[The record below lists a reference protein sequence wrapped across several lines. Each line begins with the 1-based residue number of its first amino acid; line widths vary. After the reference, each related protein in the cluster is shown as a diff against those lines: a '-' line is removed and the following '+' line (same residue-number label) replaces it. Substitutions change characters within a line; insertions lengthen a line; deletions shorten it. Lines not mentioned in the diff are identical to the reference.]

1 MKKLLNRQGV
11 RFLQP
16 PQLLTL
22 ALALVAMV
30 VFIDLG
36 AAQQKG
42 VEKSRPTGAVEK
54 QPATEE
60 KAVGKASPKPM
71 TGELTGKVTGVDPT
85 AKTFTVMFQGRAIT
99 FSAARLRKLATVG
112 ENIAI
117 AFTANPGELPM
128 ATSTTE
134 SGSNAGAERV
144 KKNYQHCDDHT
155 HGQNP
160 LNSLNV
166 CTY

>member
-1 MKKLLNRQGV
+1 MKKLLNCQGA

-30 VFIDLG
+30 VVTGLG
-36 AAQQKG
+36 VAQQKG
-42 VEKSRPTGAVEK
+42 EERGRPTGAVEK
-54 QPATEE
+54 QPATGE

-71 TGELTGKVTGVDPT
+71 TGELTGKVAGVDPT
-85 AKTFTVMFQGRAIT
+85 AKTFTVMVQGRAVT
-99 FSAARLRKLATVG
+99 FSAAKLSKLPTVG
-112 ENIAI
+112 ENIDI
-117 AFTANPGELPM
+117 AFTANPGQLPM
-128 ATSTTE
+128 ATSSTE
-134 SGSNAGAERV
+134 SGSNARKP
-144 KKNYQHCDDHT
+144 KKPYQHCDDHT